1 MKPLYVN
8 RDAIISR
15 IPEFW
20 KIVLSQ
26 HSDFANY
33 VRAADFKYIDCIE
46 EVKVQWEY
54 VDEFRIIVKFKGIED
69 DFEAQTVTKTFK
81 RQRVINDEIDSENVD
96 YEDDVE
102 EGELLTSEPVD
113 IKWPKKY
120 QHINPDLIKDKKS
133 PEGKKNYRQGMKCLF
148 GWFRWTGLRPGKEFP
163 HGDSFATLFIDDLY
177 PYCVKYFTE
186 AQRDLEDE
194 NDDSDSD
201 GNSSAHELDLPKDEE
216 EDLESSSATKKR
228 RLD

>member
-1 MKPLYVN
+1 
-8 RDAIISR
+8 
-15 IPEFW
+15 
-20 KIVLSQ
+20 
-26 HSDFANY
+26 
-33 VRAADFKYIDCIE
+33 
-46 EVKVQWEY
+46 
-54 VDEFRIIVKFKGIED
+54 
-69 DFEAQTVTKTFK
+69 
-81 RQRVINDEIDSENVD
+81 
-96 YEDDVE
+96 
-102 EGELLTSEPVD
+102 
-113 IKWPKKY
+113 
-120 QHINPDLIKDKKS
+120 
-133 PEGKKNYRQGMKCLF
+133 MKCLF